1 MMTKT
6 WRINYQRVACLIL
19 AGLALANS
27 GCLALVA
34 GSAAAAGG
42 AAGYAYYKGK
52 VGRVYA
58 ANFDDVWAA
67 THTSLTELGM
77 SVQSENRTKTGGSME
92 SRTTSESVQITLE
105 TQESKIPAEGPVTLV
120 SIRVGT
126 FGDERVSYS
135 LLDQIG
141 RHLVPVQAGTNP
153 ASQPAVLQPTT
164 WTQPVE
170 SPPPPVSKDEGRGA
184 KDTSPLPPPSSSPN
198 TPRPTP

>member
-1 MMTKT
+1 MTQT
-6 WRINYQRVACLIL
+6 WRINYQRAACLIL

-34 GSAAAAGG
+34 GGAAAAGG

-52 VGRVYA
+52 LGRVYA

-67 THTSLTELGM
+67 THTSLAELGM
-77 SVQSENRTKTGGSME
+77 PIQSENRTKNGGSME
-92 SRTTSESVQITLE
+92 SRTTSEPVQIILE

-120 SIRVGT
+120 TIRVGT
-126 FGDERVSYS
+126 FGDERVSMS

-141 RHLVPVQAGTNP
+141 RHLVPAQPGGTP
-153 ASQPAVLQPTT
+153 PGQPAVLQPTT

-170 SPPPPVSKDEGRGA
+170 SPPPPVSKDEGKVA
-184 KDTSPLPPPSSSPN
+184 PAPAPLTPPPSPL
-198 TPRPTP
+198 TPRPSS